1 MKNIYK
7 LCGKISLCFYLL
19 FLYQAWY
26 VCQYGG
32 LRRHLLILL
41 ISLSGIL
48 LSSVLWMIA
57 RKKMQQ
63 TSQLENKVL
72 LRIEIFLALLG
83 TIYFGGRIIYSAIP
97 YNGHLSWKLDELW
110 KKREV
115 DFVHDNFFED
125 GIEGILTDLEE
136 KLEMPENLYVVN
148 GFKMSFNETGK
159 VQTLDTFL
167 YGKNKKG
174 TEKTYLITYD
184 RKKDEKIIVW
194 VNGEAN
200 ADYNDDM
207 RFEPMLRILEKADS
221 ENQVKIWSSILE
233 NETYELV
240 YYGRRSFGV
249 MDGLRYL
256 PGDADGDGVDQ
267 GSENFTQLFNGGEI
281 VGFEVSL
288 HMPAVKD
295 ITPVRY
301 MMEPEYISQ
310 EVLDKEQMDEVKDVE
325 SWTVDQTDG
334 SMYFF
339 LDDKIGW
346 RLVVADAAA
355 GNRFYQLEKTADGGD
370 TWEMA
375 NQNPFGG
382 NLGVTEGLEFFDK
395 NFGFAGL
402 TGASQSYSSLYVT
415 RDGGTTFTE
424 LQLPLETVTE
434 LPPLAKELNFTIENY
449 KYCEMPKKKED
460 ILTIKLLTGAGEI
473 QGIRFESKDNGETW
487 AYDGISVE

>member
-125 GIEGILTDLEE
+125 GI
-136 KLEMPENLYVVN
+136 
-148 GFKMSFNETGK
+148 
-159 VQTLDTFL
+159 
-167 YGKNKKG
+167 
-174 TEKTYLITYD
+174 
-184 RKKDEKIIVW
+184 RKINEKIIVW

-200 ADYNDDM
+200 ADYNADM

-221 ENQVKIWSSILE
+221 ENQVKMWSSILE

-355 GNRFYQLEKTADGGD
+355 GSRFYQLEKTADGGD

-402 TGASQSYSSLYVT
+402 TGASSLYVT

-487 AYDGISVE
+487 AYAGISVE

>member
-136 KLEMPENLYVVN
+136 KLEMPKNLYVVN

-184 RKKDEKIIVW
+184 RKINEKIIVW

-200 ADYNDDM
+200 ADYNADM

-221 ENQVKIWSSILE
+221 ENQVKMWSSILE

-355 GNRFYQLEKTADGGD
+355 GSRFYQLEKTADGGD

-382 NLGVTEGLEFFDK
+382 NLGVTEGLEFFD
-395 NFGFAGL
+395 
-402 TGASQSYSSLYVT
+402 
-415 RDGGTTFTE
+415 
-424 LQLPLETVTE
+424 
-434 LPPLAKELNFTIENY
+434 
-449 KYCEMPKKKED
+449 
-460 ILTIKLLTGAGEI
+460 
-473 QGIRFESKDNGETW
+473 
-487 AYDGISVE
+487 

>member
-97 YNGHLSWKLDELW
+97 YNGHLSWKLNELW

-136 KLEMPENLYVVN
+136 KLEMPKNLYVVN

-184 RKKDEKIIVW
+184 RKINEKIIVW

-200 ADYNDDM
+200 ADYNADM

-221 ENQVKIWSSILE
+221 ENQVK
-233 NETYELV
+233 
-240 YYGRRSFGV
+240 FGLQFWK
-249 MDGLRYL
+249 MR
-256 PGDADGDGVDQ
+256 PM
-267 GSENFTQLFNGGEI
+267 NW
-281 VGFEVSL
+281 
-288 HMPAVKD
+288 
-295 ITPVRY
+295 
-301 MMEPEYISQ
+301 YI
-310 EVLDKEQMDEVKDVE
+310 M
-325 SWTVDQTDG
+325 G
-334 SMYFF
+334 
-339 LDDKIGW
+339 
-346 RLVVADAAA
+346 
-355 GNRFYQLEKTADGGD
+355 
-370 TWEMA
+370 
-375 NQNPFGG
+375 
-382 NLGVTEGLEFFDK
+382 
-395 NFGFAGL
+395 AGL
-402 TGASQSYSSLYVT
+402 S
-415 RDGGTTFTE
+415 E
-424 LQLPLETVTE
+424 
-434 LPPLAKELNFTIENY
+434 
-449 KYCEMPKKKED
+449 
-460 ILTIKLLTGAGEI
+460 
-473 QGIRFESKDNGETW
+473 
-487 AYDGISVE
+487 

>member
-1 MKNIYK
+1 M
-7 LCGKISLCFYLL
+7 
-19 FLYQAWY
+19 
-26 VCQYGG
+26 
-32 LRRHLLILL
+32 
-41 ISLSGIL
+41 
-48 LSSVLWMIA
+48 
-57 RKKMQQ
+57 
-63 TSQLENKVL
+63 
-72 LRIEIFLALLG
+72 LG

-136 KLEMPENLYVVN
+136 KLEMPKNLYVVN

-184 RKKDEKIIVW
+184 RKINEKIIVW

-200 ADYNDDM
+200 ADYNADM

-221 ENQVKIWSSILE
+221 ENQVKMWSSILE

-301 MMEPEYISQ
+301 MMEPEYISPDTISQ
-310 EVLDKEQMDEVKDVE
+310 NEQAEKDSQAKEQGKENNT
-325 SWTVDQTDG
+325 WTVDTDG
-334 SMYFF
+334 SGVVRFF
-339 LDDKIGW
+339 LNEQKGW
-346 RLVVADAAA
+346 KLSVVDAAL
-355 GNRFYQLEKTADGGD
+355 GTRYYKLETTSDGGYNWTTVNEDPFDGNGGAGEGIQFFDEQFGFIGLSGASQTHSSIYVTKDGGKTLKEIELPMD
-370 TWEMA
+370 TVTEYPPHMQEYGLTLEDYQYLEMPQQDGE
-375 NQNPFGG
+375 NYTIHVMTQSGE
-382 NLGVTEGLEFFDK
+382 TEGLVFTSEDQGENWSF
-395 NFGFAGL
+395 
-402 TGASQSYSSLYVT
+402 TGV
-415 RDGGTTFTE
+415 FTE
-424 LQLPLETVTE
+424 
-434 LPPLAKELNFTIENY
+434 
-449 KYCEMPKKKED
+449 
-460 ILTIKLLTGAGEI
+460 
-473 QGIRFESKDNGETW
+473 
-487 AYDGISVE
+487 

>member
-1 MKNIYK
+1 M
-7 LCGKISLCFYLL
+7 
-19 FLYQAWY
+19 
-26 VCQYGG
+26 
-32 LRRHLLILL
+32 
-41 ISLSGIL
+41 
-48 LSSVLWMIA
+48 
-57 RKKMQQ
+57 
-63 TSQLENKVL
+63 
-72 LRIEIFLALLG
+72 
-83 TIYFGGRIIYSAIP
+83 
-97 YNGHLSWKLDELW
+97 SWKLDELW

-136 KLEMPENLYVVN
+136 KLEMPKNLYVVN

-184 RKKDEKIIVW
+184 RKINEKIIVW

-200 ADYNDDM
+200 ADYNADM

-221 ENQVKIWSSILE
+221 ENQVKMWSSILE

-301 MMEPEYISQ
+301 MMEPEYISPDTISQ
-310 EVLDKEQMDEVKDVE
+310 NEQAEKDSQAKEQGKENNT
-325 SWTVDQTDG
+325 WTV
-334 SMYFF
+334 
-339 LDDKIGW
+339 
-346 RLVVADAAA
+346 
-355 GNRFYQLEKTADGGD
+355 GG
-370 TWEMA
+370 
-375 NQNPFGG
+375 G
-382 NLGVTEGLEFFDK
+382 
-395 NFGFAGL
+395 
-402 TGASQSYSSLYVT
+402 
-415 RDGGTTFTE
+415 
-424 LQLPLETVTE
+424 
-434 LPPLAKELNFTIENY
+434 
-449 KYCEMPKKKED
+449 
-460 ILTIKLLTGAGEI
+460 
-473 QGIRFESKDNGETW
+473 
-487 AYDGISVE
+487 

>member
-1 MKNIYK
+1 M
-7 LCGKISLCFYLL
+7 
-19 FLYQAWY
+19 
-26 VCQYGG
+26 
-32 LRRHLLILL
+32 
-41 ISLSGIL
+41 
-48 LSSVLWMIA
+48 
-57 RKKMQQ
+57 
-63 TSQLENKVL
+63 
-72 LRIEIFLALLG
+72 LG

-136 KLEMPENLYVVN
+136 KLEMPKNLYVVN

-184 RKKDEKIIVW
+184 RKINEKIIVW

-200 ADYNDDM
+200 ADYNADM

-221 ENQVKIWSSILE
+221 ENQVKMWSSILE

-301 MMEPEYISQ
+301 MMEPEYISPDTISQ
-310 EVLDKEQMDEVKDVE
+310 NEQAEKDSQAKEQGKENNT
-325 SWTVDQTDG
+325 WTVDTDG
-334 SMYFF
+334 SGVVRFF
-339 LDDKIGW
+339 LNEQKGW
-346 RLVVADAAA
+346 KLSVVDAAL
-355 GNRFYQLEKTADGGD
+355 GTRYYKLETTSDGGYNWTTVNEDPFDGNGGVGEGIQFFDEQFGFIGLSGASQTHSSIYVTKDGGKTLKEIELPMD
-370 TWEMA
+370 TVTEYPPHMQEYGFTLEDYQYLEMPQQDGE
-375 NQNPFGG
+375 NYTIHVMTQSGE
-382 NLGVTEGLEFFDK
+382 TEGLVFTSEDQGENWSFTGVFDE
-395 NFGFAGL
+395 
-402 TGASQSYSSLYVT
+402 VIP
-415 RDGGTTFTE
+415 R
-424 LQLPLETVTE
+424 LP
-434 LPPLAKELNFTIENY
+434 F
-449 KYCEMPKKKED
+449 
-460 ILTIKLLTGAGEI
+460 
-473 QGIRFESKDNGETW
+473 
-487 AYDGISVE
+487 

>member
-1 MKNIYK
+1 
-7 LCGKISLCFYLL
+7 
-19 FLYQAWY
+19 
-26 VCQYGG
+26 
-32 LRRHLLILL
+32 
-41 ISLSGIL
+41 
-48 LSSVLWMIA
+48 
-57 RKKMQQ
+57 
-63 TSQLENKVL
+63 
-72 LRIEIFLALLG
+72 
-83 TIYFGGRIIYSAIP
+83 
-97 YNGHLSWKLDELW
+97 
-110 KKREV
+110 
-115 DFVHDNFFED
+115 
-125 GIEGILTDLEE
+125 
-136 KLEMPENLYVVN
+136 MPENLYVVN

-325 SWTVDQTDG
+325 SWTVDQKDG

-370 TWEMA
+370 TWEME

-449 KYCEMPKKKED
+449 KYCEMPKRK
-460 ILTIKLLTGAGEI
+460 
-473 QGIRFESKDNGETW
+473 R
-487 AYDGISVE
+487 IS